1 MTPMSIN
8 TAIDIA
14 EGLIDPV
21 DRPQWIQ
28 AWQVLIDSG
37 VCWSRQGNF
46 GRHERHLIRTGECRT
61 KSGTDER
68 VKDMFA

>member
-21 DRPQWIQ
+21 DHSQWIQ

-37 VCWSRQGNF
+37 LCWSMQGSF
-46 GRHERHLIRTGECRT
+46 GRHASHLIRTGECRT
-61 KSGTDER
+61 KAGTDE
-68 VKDMFA
+68 